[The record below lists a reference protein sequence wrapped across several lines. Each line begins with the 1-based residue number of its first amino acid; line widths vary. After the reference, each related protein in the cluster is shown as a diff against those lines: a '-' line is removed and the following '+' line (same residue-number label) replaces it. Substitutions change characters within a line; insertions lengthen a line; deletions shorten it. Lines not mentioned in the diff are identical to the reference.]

1 MKRFYSINFG
11 CRVNAA
17 ETNQLS
23 QLLID
28 QGYIFDDQ
36 NPDTVIVNTC
46 AITKKGEY
54 ESIHQIKK
62 IIEANSNQ
70 GIVHPTLLTS
80 KTSTVQKKSMW

>member
-62 IIEANSNQ
+62 IIESNFRIAK
-70 GIVHPTLLTS
+70 IVAE
-80 KTSTVQKKSMW
+80 QKDTIFFCTKP